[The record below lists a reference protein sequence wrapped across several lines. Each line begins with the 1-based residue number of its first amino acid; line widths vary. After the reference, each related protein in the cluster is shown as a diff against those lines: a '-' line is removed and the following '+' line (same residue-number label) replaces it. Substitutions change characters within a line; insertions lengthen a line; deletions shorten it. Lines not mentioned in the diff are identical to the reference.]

1 MTESERI
8 IQRYELEI
16 MLKDF
21 SKEDFKEIENNIIEL
36 KTILN
41 SEELSKETIAI
52 LIFLY
57 KKNKD
62 AK

>member
-8 IQRYELEI
+8 LQRYELEI